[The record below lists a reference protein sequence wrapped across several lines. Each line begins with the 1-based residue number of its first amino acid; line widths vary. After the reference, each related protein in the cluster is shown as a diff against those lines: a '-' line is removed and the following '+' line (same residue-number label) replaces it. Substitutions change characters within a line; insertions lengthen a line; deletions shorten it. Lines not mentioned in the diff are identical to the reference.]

1 MDNLMVA
8 IALLGA
14 GVLGMGWFSWS
25 ARSPRAARFRP
36 HTAESQSSQPRF
48 ERFDVRI
55 PGTATPKLIAF
66 CRSAS
71 AMFLRED
78 QSNIYVTYVMRKEE
92 SPTEAGT
99 SDEGRPW
106 AT

>member
-36 HTAESQSSQPRF
+36 HTDESRTSQASYR
-48 ERFDVRI
+48 RFDVRI

-78 QSNIYVTYVMRKEE
+78 RSNIYVTYVVRKEDNGE
-92 SPTEAGT
+92 NGT
-99 SDEGRPW
+99 TYRNGGTP
-106 AT
+106 